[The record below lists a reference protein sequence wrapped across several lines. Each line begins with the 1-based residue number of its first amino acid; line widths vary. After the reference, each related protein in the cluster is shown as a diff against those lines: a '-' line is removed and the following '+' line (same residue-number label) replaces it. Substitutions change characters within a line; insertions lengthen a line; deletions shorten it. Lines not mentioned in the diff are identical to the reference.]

1 MKTIFKATF
10 ILAFLF
16 LITPAFSQI
25 GVGYFGGDA
34 NKVALNIDFHE
45 KIWTSLRLSS
55 SYPLYNQYDNWG
67 GYSDDDFVT
76 EVLIGLDLYT
86 SDIVDCSIS
95 LAWTMEWSDIYYGFG
110 LPIGVKIKPFENA
123 RNFAFRIESSP
134 YLDDSVE
141 FKWLN
146 YWGISIDF

>member
-1 MKTIFKATF
+1 
-10 ILAFLF
+10 
-16 LITPAFSQI
+16 
-25 GVGYFGGDA
+25 
-34 NKVALNIDFHE
+34 
-45 KIWTSLRLSS
+45 
-55 SYPLYNQYDNWG
+55 
-67 GYSDDDFVT
+67 
-76 EVLIGLDLYT
+76 
-86 SDIVDCSIS
+86 
-95 LAWTMEWSDIYYGFG
+95 MEWSDIYYGFG